1 MAKKIL
7 ITGANGLLGQKLVE
21 LISKSTDYAA
31 IATARGANRLP
42 ASIQGYTYE
51 SLDVTDRE
59 QTLAKIQQLKPDYI
73 IHTAAMTNV
82 DQCET
87 DRDACWELNV
97 RATETLVEACRVNNI
112 FLLHVSTDFIFDG
125 ENGPYDEEAEANPIS
140 FYGVSKLAAERMVF
154 KSANLIRWAVARTV
168 LVYGI
173 AHDMSRT
180 NIVLW
185 VKKSLEDGKNIT
197 VVNDQFRSPTLAEDL
212 AMGCFLIVQKEA
224 QGIYNISGKEVITPY
239 EMAIRTADYF
249 QLDKSLI
256 TETDSTK
263 FTQPAKRPPRTGFI
277 IEKAQKSLGYK
288 PHTFEEGIAVLASQL
303 LK

>member
-1 MAKKIL
+1 MKKIL
-7 ITGANGLLGQKLVE
+7 ITGSNGLLGQKLVE
-21 LISKSTDYAA
+21 LISKDKNYRA
-31 IATARGANRLP
+31 IATARGENRLP
-42 ASIQGYTYE
+42 ASVSGYDYE
-51 SLDVTDRE
+51 SIDVTNRE
-59 QTLAKIQQLKPDYI
+59 ETLAKIKEIKPDYI

-87 DRDACWELNV
+87 ERDACWELNV
-97 RATETLVEACRVNNI
+97 RATETLVEASRANDI
-112 FLLHVSTDFIFDG
+112 FLLHLSTDFIFDG
-125 ENGPYDEEAEANPIS
+125 EKGPYDEEAEAKPIS
-140 FYGVSKLAAERMVF
+140 FYGVSKLAAERMIF
-154 KSANLIRWAVARTV
+154 KSASLIRWAVARTV

-212 AMGCFLIVQKEA
+212 AMGCFLIIQKEA

-249 QLDKSLI
+249 NLDKSLI

-277 IEKAQKSLGYK
+277 IEKAERDLGYK

-303 LK
+303 KS